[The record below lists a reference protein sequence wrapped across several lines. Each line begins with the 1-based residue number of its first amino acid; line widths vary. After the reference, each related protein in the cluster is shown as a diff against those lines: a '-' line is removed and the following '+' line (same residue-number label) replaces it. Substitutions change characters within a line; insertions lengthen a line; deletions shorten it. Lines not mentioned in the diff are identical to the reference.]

1 MTVHVLIPVFN
12 RLPLTQRVLR
22 CLHAQQLGEPLNL
35 IVIDDGS
42 TDGTADFLGSQQDL
56 TVLKGDGSL
65 WWGGAIEL
73 GLQHVLQIG
82 NSEDWVLL
90 VNNDTQF
97 DKDFIQLL
105 VETARA
111 YAPAAVGS
119 IICDEKMPEQVISIG
134 AALDTWRLK
143 AGDILEHVRSQDKT
157 SEPHLVDALSGRGTL
172 YPLGAFQ
179 KAGTMK
185 PSLLPHYL
193 ADYELSVR
201 VRKSGYRLLVSECAT
216 TLSANEF
223 GNSFQPRNLME
234 KLFSVRSAYYL
245 PAVLAFW
252 WQASSI
258 MQKLTLLPRVA
269 FVFLKP
275 RWLRNENTHR

>member
-12 RLPLTQRVLR
+12 RLPLTQRVLQ
-22 CLHAQQLGEPLNL
+22 CLHAQQLDEPLNI

-42 TDGTADFLGSQQDL
+42 TDGTAEFLGSQQDV

-73 GLQHVLQIG
+73 GLQHVLQTG
-82 NSEDWVLL
+82 ASKDWVLL

-97 DKDFIQLL
+97 GNDFIQRLI
-105 VETARA
+105 ETARA
-111 YAPAAVGS
+111 FAPAAVGS
-119 IICDEKMPEQVISIG
+119 VICDEKMPEQVISIG
-134 AALDTWRLK
+134 AVLDTWRLK
-143 AGDILEHVRSQDKT
+143 AGDKLEHVRSQDKAH
-157 SEPHLVDALSGRGTL
+157 EPHSVDALSGRGTL
-172 YPLGAFQ
+172 YPLEAFH

-185 PSLLPHYL
+185 PLLLPHYL
-193 ADYELSVR
+193 ADYELAVR
-201 VRKSGYRLLVSECAT
+201 VRKAGYRLLVSERAA

-223 GNSFQPRNLME
+223 GNSFQPRTLGE
-234 KLFSVRSAYYL
+234 KLFSVRSAYFL

-252 WQASSI
+252 WQVSSI
-258 MQKLTLLPRVA
+258 MEKLTLLPRIV

-275 RWLRNENTHR
+275 RWSRNENTHR

>member
-12 RLPLTQRVLR
+12 RLPLTQRVLQ
-22 CLHAQQLGEPLNL
+22 CLQAQQLDEPVNV

-42 TDGTADFLGSQQDL
+42 TDGTADYLGSQQGL
-56 TVLKGDGSL
+56 TVLKGNGSL

-73 GLQHVLQIG
+73 GLQHVLRIG
-82 NSEDWVLL
+82 DSADWVLL

-97 DKDFIQLL
+97 GSDFIQRLI
-105 VETARA
+105 ETARA
-111 YAPAAVGS
+111 FAPAAVGS
-119 IICDEKMPEQVISIG
+119 VICDEERPDRLISIG
-134 AALDTWRLK
+134 AVLDTWRLK
-143 AGDILEHVRSQDKT
+143 VADKLEQVRSQDKT
-157 SEPHLVDALSGRGTL
+157 KEPHPVDALSGRGTL
-172 YPLGAFQ
+172 YPLSAFH

-185 PSLLPHYL
+185 SVLLPHYL
-193 ADYELSVR
+193 ADYELAIR
-201 VRKSGYRLLVSECAT
+201 VRKSGYRLLVSERAS

-223 GNSFQPRNLME
+223 GNSFQPRSVLE
-234 KLFSVRSAYYL
+234 KLFAVRSASYL

-258 MQKLTLLPRVA
+258 IEKLTLLPRIA

-275 RWLRNENTHR
+275 RWPRNENTRS

>member
-12 RLPLTQRVLR
+12 RLPLTQRVLQ
-22 CLHAQQLGEPLNL
+22 CLSAQQLNEPLNV

-42 TDGTADFLGSQQDL
+42 TDGTADFLASQQSV

-82 NSEDWVLL
+82 DSNDWVLL
-90 VNNDTQF
+90 INNDTQF
-97 DKDFIQLL
+97 ASDFIQCLI
-105 VETARA
+105 ETARA

-119 IICDEKMPEQVISIG
+119 VICDEGKPDRIISIG
-134 AALDTWRLK
+134 AVFDTWRLK
-143 AGDILEHVRSQDKT
+143 VGDKLKHVRSQDKT
-157 SEPHLVDALSGRGTL
+157 NEPHSVDALSGRGTL

-185 PSLLPHYL
+185 PVLLPHYL
-193 ADYELSVR
+193 ADYELAVR
-201 VRKSGYRLLVSECAT
+201 VRKSGYRLLVSERAS

-223 GNSFQPRNLME
+223 GNSFQPCNFLE
-234 KLFSVRSAYYL
+234 KLFAVRSASYL

-258 MQKLTLLPRVA
+258 TEKLTLLPRFA

-275 RWLRNENTHR
+275 H